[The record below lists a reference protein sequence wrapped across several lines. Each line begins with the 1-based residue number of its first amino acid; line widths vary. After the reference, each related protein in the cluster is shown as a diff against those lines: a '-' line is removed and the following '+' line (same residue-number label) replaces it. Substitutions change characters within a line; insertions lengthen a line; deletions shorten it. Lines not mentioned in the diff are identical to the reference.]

1 MGEIWRE
8 IKQIQ
13 KSEFSVPK
21 AHIGIL
27 ILFHFLISVATLG
40 RIEALKDIV
49 NLIGGRHSGD
59 TILRHGLLLVGIVL
73 LAAALR
79 FALARYLLR
88 CKDRAFRRYVRVL
101 MDRNLFLESWK
112 DARTGAPD
120 RYVIMTRTLRG
131 YVDSIYRSVPD
142 FIAWAILIPLFSVYL
157 GTVSM
162 VALAVA
168 IAVELAVWK
177 FSGRIQKLLPELNR
191 DRRGKYGKWMNF
203 LNRTFVNLDVMRSSV
218 SQKRYEGIF
227 DRKAYCWN
235 DSSIQG
241 LERLLTMD
249 QIQNAGGIF
258 IETVL
263 LFIGVVGLLTGR
275 YEVGGVYALVASV
288 QAIKGKFAEMPVIVE
303 EVYESRSHHQM
314 LAEFCGENAFAG
326 EGGSGAAAFEEL
338 ELKEVSFGYRNA
350 GQIIDKLFFSFKKG
364 NMYAIVG
371 EAGTGK
377 TTVLL
382 MIARLLQETGGEL
395 CYNGQNIREINR
407 ESLWKQLIYVSEPC
421 FIQGTVEKNI
431 RFGRETFD
439 ACLYREIAGW
449 DGQLLGR
456 TVEDE
461 EVGTFSAG
469 EKQRIMIY
477 RALCSGCS
485 LMLLDEPFSNLDQAM
500 ERKMIEL
507 MERSV
512 KDGKCIIFTT
522 HRGAVLKKCAG
533 ILSMGN
539 GGKI

>member
-1 MGEIWRE
+1 MRGILEE
-8 IKQIQ
+8 IKRIQ

-21 AHIGIL
+21 AHIGVL
-27 ILFHFLISVATLG
+27 ILFHFLISAATLG
-40 RIEALKDIV
+40 KIEALKDIV
-49 NLIGGRHSGD
+49 NLIGGRYPGD
-59 TILRHGLLLVGIVL
+59 TILRHALLLTGIAL
-73 LAAALR
+73 LVALLR
-79 FALARYLLR
+79 FALARYLQR
-88 CKDRAFRRYVRVL
+88 CRDRAFRRYVCML
-101 MDRNLFLESWK
+101 TDRNLSLESWK
-112 DARTGAPD
+112 DARTGAPE
-120 RYVIMTRTLRG
+120 RYVIMTKALQG

-168 IAVELAVWK
+168 IIVELAVWR

-191 DRRGKYGKWMNF
+191 DRRGKYGKWMNY
-203 LNRTFVNLDVMRSSV
+203 LNRTFENLDVMRSSV
-218 SQKRYEGIF
+218 SRKRYEGIF

-249 QIQNAGGIF
+249 QIQNAGGIL

-263 LFIGVVGLLTGR
+263 MFIGVVGLLTGR
-275 YEVGGVYALVASV
+275 YEVGGVYALVVSV
-288 QAIKGKFAEMPVIVE
+288 QAIKGKFAEMPVIAE
-303 EVYESRSHHQM
+303 EIYETQSHYQM
-314 LAEFCGENAFAG
+314 LAEFCGENMFSG
-326 EGGSGAAAFEEL
+326 DGGCGAAAFEEL
-338 ELKEVSFGYRNA
+338 ELKNVSFGYQNA
-350 GQIIDKLFFSFKKG
+350 GQIIDRLLFSFKKG
-364 NMYAIVG
+364 NLYAIVG

-382 MIARLLQETGGEL
+382 MIARMLGETGGEL
-395 CYNGQNIREINR
+395 RYNGRNMREINR
-407 ESLWKQLIYVSEPC
+407 DSLWRQLIYVSKPC
-421 FIQGTVEKNI
+421 FIQGSVEENI

-439 ACLYREIAGW
+439 AGLYREIAKW

-461 EVGTFSAG
+461 EVSAFSAG

-485 LMLLDEPFSNLDQAM
+485 LLLLDEPFSNLDQAM

-522 HRGAVLKKCAG
+522 HRGAVLDRCAG
-533 ILSMGN
+533 ILTMGN
-539 GGKI
+539 GGRI